1 MQLRL
6 RPLKGLSRFEV
17 VGPEGCEVHISGY
30 SFLPPAAKASMAA
43 EKGSLSKEE
52 KEWLERQR
60 KRKLRVEE
68 LQREAE
74 AEAKRPCTL
83 PARRS
88 TQLSD
93 EYMAAV
99 ARDGEPVVLPGW
111 LQTMVAAFDEAQAS

>member
-1 MQLRL
+1 ML
-6 RPLKGLSRFEV
+6 LSTN
-17 VGPEGCEVHISGY
+17 VGKNFHPY
-30 SFLPPAAKASMAA
+30 
-43 EKGSLSKEE
+43 
-52 KEWLERQR
+52 
-60 KRKLRVEE
+60 
-68 LQREAE
+68 
-74 AEAKRPCTL
+74 PCTL